1 MSRLGSLE
9 AGRRG
14 HVDSQFTLYD
24 NDEDDDDDDAA
35 SASSLG
41 SLSDD
46 DEESDANDI
55 LAVIRGKIRREEA
68 QWREEEEERERNEG
82 VSGRGSGGRVG
93 GGGDK
98 ENEREVGGAAPR
110 KPAPPG
116 PRPRLGHRQQARQT
130 GQPGGGE
137 PTYVP
142 AAPVVGHAGKPPT
155 PPVGLPPISRPGSR
169 GSTVSAGR
177 GGPRGVIRSKA
188 GLAVAGG
195 NGGAEMATAP
205 TASSKSEGQRPGMSA
220 RAAALMC
227 EVEALESMLADDSTF
242 RAPAPPRPEWE
253 AMASRAADEAG
264 AVERRGCALRTRVS
278 SVRERVD
285 HLQGS
290 SDLLR
295 EIEAMTAELG
305 ERTASF
311 GRELTEVAKLNDVH
325 ISDEDHE
332 K

>member
-1 MSRLGSLE
+1 M
-9 AGRRG
+9 
-14 HVDSQFTLYD
+14 
-24 NDEDDDDDDAA
+24 
-35 SASSLG
+35 
-41 SLSDD
+41 
-46 DEESDANDI
+46 
-55 LAVIRGKIRREEA
+55 
-68 QWREEEEERERNEG
+68 
-82 VSGRGSGGRVG
+82 
-93 GGGDK
+93 
-98 ENEREVGGAAPR
+98 
-110 KPAPPG
+110 
-116 PRPRLGHRQQARQT
+116 
-130 GQPGGGE
+130 
-137 PTYVP
+137 
-142 AAPVVGHAGKPPT
+142 
-155 PPVGLPPISRPGSR
+155 
-169 GSTVSAGR
+169 
-177 GGPRGVIRSKA
+177 
-188 GLAVAGG
+188 AGG

-227 EVEALESMLADDSTF
+227 EVEALESILADDSTF

-264 AVERRGCALRTRVS
+264 AVERRGCALRTRVL